1 MAPSITGHEP
11 PSYSSDQEKGNDSK
25 AVGIESER
33 RPSFVSETKVDHT
46 HRQLKSRHIQLIGI
60 GGTIGT
66 VLYVRIMRE
75 SASFCPPFLLFPAL
89 QLVSMTLVLIAIFF
103 FSCRFKLA
111 MSSSKADLVACSL
124 PLPIGVPL
132 FSL

>member
-1 MAPSITGHEP
+1 MAPSITNHEP

-25 AVGIESER
+25 AVGIEAER

-75 SASFCPPFLLFPAL
+75 SASLVPLLLLFPA
-89 QLVSMTLVLIAIFF
+89 APKF
-103 FSCRFKLA
+103 LA
-111 MSSSKADLVACSL
+111 
-124 PLPIGVPL
+124 
-132 FSL
+132 